1 MGAPLF
7 VKLWRIMEW
16 KKSGL
21 SYPFTGRISSWI
33 HCINL
38 GATTIL
44 GMMDSVLDDGSI
56 SGRYEFS

>member
-1 MGAPLF
+1 
-7 VKLWRIMEW
+7 MEW